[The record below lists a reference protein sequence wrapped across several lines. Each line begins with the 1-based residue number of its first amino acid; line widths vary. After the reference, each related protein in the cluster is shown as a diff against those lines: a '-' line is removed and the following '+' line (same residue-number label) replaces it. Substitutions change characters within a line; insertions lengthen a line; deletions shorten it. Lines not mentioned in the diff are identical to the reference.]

1 MEGNDV
7 VLVATR
13 DIESG
18 EEIFVEYG
26 ENYWQH
32 NSYRLS

>member
-1 MEGNDV
+1 MDGDDV
-7 VLVATR
+7 VLVATK

-26 ENYWQH
+26 ENYWNN